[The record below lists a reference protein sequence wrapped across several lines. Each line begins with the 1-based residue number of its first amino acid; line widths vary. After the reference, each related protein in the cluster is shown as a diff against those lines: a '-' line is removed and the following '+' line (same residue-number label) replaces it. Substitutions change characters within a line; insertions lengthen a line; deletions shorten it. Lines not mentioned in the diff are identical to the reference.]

1 MKYRTQAG
9 VEVELSEEDLRKL
22 RKTEEGKHTPEA
34 LFEKACRNI
43 AHIADKKEDDV
54 HDEKSIKEAL
64 GEIVEH
70 QGLLRIAGVINGDE
84 IDIDRLEAI
93 GNAAF
98 EHEPAVEVW
107 KLKLTK
113 PDFEKFI
120 KTLRDQQ

>member
-1 MKYRTQAG
+1 MKIPEFEIRALKFIETEVMPAMPSALYRFLGWVGVAAFSGRVEQA
-9 VEVELSEEDLRKL
+9 
-22 RKTEEGKHTPEA
+22 
-34 LFEKACRNI
+34 
-43 AHIADKKEDDV
+43 
-54 HDEKSIKEAL
+54 
-64 GEIVEH
+64 IVEH

>member
-64 GEIVEH
+64 GEIVRFGSSAE
-70 QGLLRIAGVINGDE
+70 VGDA
-84 IDIDRLEAI
+84 IFEAAE
-93 GNAAF
+93 AAASYI
-98 EHEPAVEVW
+98 EM
-107 KLKLTK
+107 
-113 PDFEKFI
+113 
-120 KTLRDQQ
+120 KTGR

>member
-54 HDEKSIKEAL
+54 HDEKSIRRHS
-64 GEIVEH
+64 GRSSVS
-70 QGLLRIAGVINGDE
+70 
-84 IDIDRLEAI
+84 
-93 GNAAF
+93 
-98 EHEPAVEVW
+98 AV
-107 KLKLTK
+107 LPRSAMRFSK
-113 PDFEKFI
+113 PPKPPRVTS
-120 KTLRDQQ
+120 K

>member
-64 GEIVEH
+64 GEIVRFGSSAEVGDAIFEIVLCLLNFPYLRSKILIYVDYPSQK
-70 QGLLRIAGVINGDE
+70 QGKIRG
-84 IDIDRLEAI
+84 
-93 GNAAF
+93 
-98 EHEPAVEVW
+98 
-107 KLKLTK
+107 
-113 PDFEKFI
+113 
-120 KTLRDQQ
+120 

>member
-43 AHIADKKEDDV
+43 AHIANKKEDDI

-64 GEIVEH
+64 GEIVRFGSSAEV
-70 QGLLRIAGVINGDE
+70 GDAIFEAAAAACRNGK
-84 IDIDRLEAI
+84 ISGRRNLSWNSLETTSMRRRAS
-93 GNAAF
+93 A
-98 EHEPAVEVW
+98 PQV
-107 KLKLTK
+107 
-113 PDFEKFI
+113 
-120 KTLRDQQ
+120 

>member
-64 GEIVEH
+64 GEIVRFGSSAE
-70 QGLLRIAGVINGDE
+70 VGD
-84 IDIDRLEAI
+84 
-93 GNAAF
+93 AF
-98 EHEPAVEVW
+98 S
-107 KLKLTK
+107 K
-113 PDFEKFI
+113 PPKPPRVTS
-120 KTLRDQQ
+120 K